1 MAIVNTHGA
10 VLSIPQPGVNRRFVG
25 PAVGNRTGHALCSL
39 LLLERSQGRHAR
51 AKALSAVVSRQFAQD
66 ERLAARVA
74 ELLDGRTITT
84 AESCTAGRVAEAL
97 ATVERATE
105 FFRGGIVAYQ
115 EWVKRDLL
123 GVTASSVL
131 SPEAAAQMAIGAA
144 RLMRAEV
151 AVSTT
156 GVAGGDG
163 QEDTPP
169 GTVYIA
175 TSVNQRVTTLEHHFD
190 GPPEQVCDKAR
201 HQALIDLIAAMDT
214 E

>member
-1 MAIVNTHGA
+1 
-10 VLSIPQPGVNRRFVG
+10 
-25 PAVGNRTGHALCSL
+25 
-39 LLLERSQGRHAR
+39 
-51 AKALSAVVSRQFAQD
+51 LSAVVTRQFAQD

-84 AESCTAGRVAEAL
+84 AESCTAGRLAEVL
-97 ATVERATE
+97 ASVDRATD

-156 GVAGGDG
+156 GVAGGEG

-175 TSVNQRVTTLEHHFD
+175 TSVNQRVTALEHHFD
-190 GPPEQVCDKAR
+190 GTPEQVCDMAR
-201 HQALIDLIAAMDT
+201 HQALLDLIDALHT
-214 E
+214 G